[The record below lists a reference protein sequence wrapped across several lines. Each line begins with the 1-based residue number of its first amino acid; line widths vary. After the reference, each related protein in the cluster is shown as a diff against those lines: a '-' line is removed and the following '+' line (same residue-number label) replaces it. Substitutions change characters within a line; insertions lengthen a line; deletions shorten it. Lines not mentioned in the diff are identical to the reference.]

1 MVFRAMSGP
10 GTSMMITVMIT
21 DDINVELAESF
32 SLSVSSDDAAAEFSI
47 SSAECSISD
56 NDGKL
61 LVHVPPMH
69 CKIEGGICRAK
80 LRRSVIV
87 GVHENNYTPIWTV
100 YYH

>member
-1 MVFRAMSGP
+1 MPVMFSAMSGP

-21 DDINVELAESF
+21 DDNNVELAESF

-61 LVHVPPMH
+61 LVPPMN
-69 CKIEGGICRAK
+69 CDIEGGICRAIK
-80 LRRSVIV
+80 YVVAL
-87 GVHENNYTPIWTV
+87 
-100 YYH
+100 